1 MHLAMVHL
9 DPHDPH
15 KTIFNIGLKGSLQ
28 TASNQDV
35 GLLPVAQCDSF
46 GRRPFEWF
54 DAYLMGVRG
63 LYTLATEQQDL
74 WRRMRG
80 DEWPVL
86 VVDGGSFRY
95 EMCRNFYFGSRHGG
109 DLWSLQHALEEF
121 LCQLME
127 WGWELIFVF
136 DGISPEW
143 KEATWRQRTE
153 ADYVRAD
160 RDARGVAEWEDCLP
174 PIFSGLVL
182 SATLLKLGVAT
193 VQADEDADGAV
204 VGIAR
209 EKNGMVVSRD
219 SDLMLMD
226 SSGYIDMPQFFEF
239 GLRREDPRGPK
250 KLTSIDPTVFHPT
263 GPSPLIPLFSVSKN
277 GCFCFHSCHAYG
289 ICKMF
294 NMDVNG
300 CGSKTLL
307 NSASS

>member
-1 MHLAMVHL
+1 
-9 DPHDPH
+9 
-15 KTIFNIGLKGSLQ
+15 
-28 TASNQDV
+28 
-35 GLLPVAQCDSF
+35 
-46 GRRPFEWF
+46 
-54 DAYLMGVRG
+54 MGVRG
-63 LYTLATEQQDL
+63 LYTLATEKKAL
-74 WRRMRG
+74 WRRMSQ

-109 DLWSLQHALEEF
+109 DLWSLQHALEKF
-121 LCQLME
+121 LIQLME

-160 RDARGVAEWEDCLP
+160 KDARGVAEWDDCLP
-174 PIFSGLVL
+174 PIFSGLIL
-182 SATLLKLGVAT
+182 SAALLKLGVAT

-226 SSGYIDMPQFFEF
+226 SCGYIDMPQFFEY
-239 GLRREDPRGPK
+239 GLQREDPRGPK
-250 KLTSIDPTVFHPT
+250 LLTPVFHPGT
-263 GPSPLIPLFSVSKN
+263 PLLRSQVPMYAYLCAITLHSLSPSKN
-277 GCFCFHSCHAYG
+277 GCFCCCHSCCHAYVFCLQTG
-289 ICKMF
+289 QH
-294 NMDVNG
+294 G

-307 NSASS
+307 NSAPS